1 MVLDC
6 HSHRSS
12 NQIHA
17 SMIQPKKKKKF
28 TLQYG
33 DEVIVNLFIYIYIFQ
48 MTSTLCQLILAQ
60 QNIIEWRTVGH

>member
-6 HSHRSS
+6 HGDRSS

-17 SMIQPKKKKKF
+17 SMIQQINKKN

-33 DEVIVNLFIYIYIFQ
+33 DGVIVNLFI
-48 MTSTLCQLILAQ
+48 
-60 QNIIEWRTVGH
+60 

>member
-17 SMIQPKKKKKF
+17 SMIQKKKI

-33 DEVIVNLFIYIYIFQ
+33 DEVIVNLFIYIYIYIYIPNDKYALSINFG
-48 MTSTLCQLILAQ
+48 TAKYY
-60 QNIIEWRTVGH
+60 